1 MQAGKLRQL
10 VTVQVPTESVAADG
24 QRTFAYSTDSTEWA
38 MVRNISQSKGTD
50 GEMQAGGVERYE
62 VRMRHRSGIEYD
74 TRLQYDGKTLQ
85 IVGRE
90 NVNERNRE
98 WRLECEVVEQ

>member
-1 MQAGKLRQL
+1 M
-10 VTVQVPTESVAADG
+10 
-24 QRTFAYSTDSTEWA
+24 
-38 MVRNISQSKGTD
+38 
-50 GEMQAGGVERYE
+50 RY
-62 VRMRHRSGIEYD
+62 RSGIEYD

-90 NVNERNRE
+90 NVNERDRE